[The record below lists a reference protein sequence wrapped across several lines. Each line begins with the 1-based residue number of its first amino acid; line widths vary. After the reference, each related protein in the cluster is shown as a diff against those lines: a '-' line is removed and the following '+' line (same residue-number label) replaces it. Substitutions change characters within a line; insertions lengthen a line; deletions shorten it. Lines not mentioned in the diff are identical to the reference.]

1 MRTPGRAARLLF
13 LLHGVLLTCSDR
25 KPQTKLEL
33 CARGLE
39 YRKSGI
45 EVISSGIRSDCSRFD
60 ETHENNKNE
69 FTVIYDQTIGKY
81 FSFLTDICMESVMLN
96 GGNYDS
102 IQGIAEK
109 FTS

>member
-1 MRTPGRAARLLF
+1 MTF
-13 LLHGVLLTCSDR
+13 SDR

-33 CARGLE
+33 SARGLE
-39 YRKSGI
+39 YRQSGI

-109 FTS
+109 FNG